1 MSPSFSSKNGV
12 RYRFYVSSALLR
24 GRKGAAGSVARVAAE
39 AIEQTIV
46 KALRAQNVDRAV
58 DDSELLDRHLLRA
71 QIGKSDI
78 ELSLRLAE
86 PRDNARSGRKSVLD
100 DLIVSI
106 PWDPPAYSSDPPQQN
121 GTRPSELDQ
130 KLVQALVRAHGW
142 AESLARGEFGSVE
155 ELAGSVNLHPKVVR
169 SEIRMAFLAP
179 EIADSVLTA
188 GCSFGLADLRK
199 ISALSWQKQLDEL
212 HSRRSPL
219 PSR

>member
-1 MSPSFSSKNGV
+1 M
-12 RYRFYVSSALLR
+12 
-24 GRKGAAGSVARVAAE
+24 
-39 AIEQTIV
+39 
-46 KALRAQNVDRAV
+46 RAQNVDRAF

-86 PRDNARSGRKSVLD
+86 PGDNARSGRESVLD

-106 PWDPPAYSSDPPQQN
+106 PWDAPAYSSDPPQQN

-130 KLVQALVRAHGW
+130 KLVQAVVRAHGW
-142 AESLARGEFGSVE
+142 AESLASGEFGSVE

-169 SEIRMAFLAP
+169 SEIRLAFLAP
-179 EIADSVLTA
+179 EITDSVLTA
-188 GCSFGLADLRK
+188 SWSFGLADLRK

-212 HSRRSPL
+212 HSTQSPL
-219 PSR
+219 PSP

>member
-1 MSPSFSSKNGV
+1 M
-12 RYRFYVSSALLR
+12 
-24 GRKGAAGSVARVAAE
+24 
-39 AIEQTIV
+39 
-46 KALRAQNVDRAV
+46 RAQNVDRAF

-86 PRDNARSGRKSVLD
+86 PGDNARSGRKSVLD

-106 PWDPPAYSSDPPQQN
+106 PWDAPAYSSDPPQQN

-142 AESLARGEFGSVE
+142 AESLASGEFGSVE

-169 SEIRMAFLAP
+169 SEIRLAFLAP
-179 EIADSVLTA
+179 EITDSVLTA
-188 GCSFGLADLRK
+188 SWSFGLADLRK

-212 HSRRSPL
+212 HSTRSPL